1 MFSRSYRGSV
11 RTDPNGRTG
20 IVPLIIAI
28 LLLAVLLGVVGFA
41 VHLLWVLAVIVL
53 VIWLLGF
60 VLRGSGRSTARWYR
74 W

>member
-11 RTDPNGRTG
+11 RTDPTGRTG

-41 VHLLWVLAVIVL
+41 VHLLWWLAVIVL
-53 VIWLLGF
+53 VVWLLGF
-60 VLRGSGRSTARWYR
+60 VLRGAERGTTRWYR